1 MCREGRRQDWWKL
14 PGCLQSGQ
22 PPPENPL
29 VCHWGCLGRRGP
41 QRQACLMQRGDGEIY
56 FLKAK
61 PPSLSPTVHQCVEV
75 RATIHSLFAPAR
87 KGRLS
92 GSEVR
97 ARLFPKSPV
106 SVCADSMESFQ
117 AMMVW
122 HPLLAS
128 RKIHGMARNGQLHLP
143 VEGQAFWGSCPLCG
157 QSIQKTIEAQYL
169 LAQSQAECK
178 DNPQSK
184 EREGRGT
191 TPFSRKALQGQRY
204 PSLN

>member
-1 MCREGRRQDWWKL
+1 MGPQRGKVSVCREGRRQGWWKSS
-14 PGCLQSGQ
+14 GCLQSHQ

-29 VCHWGCLGRRGP
+29 VCHGGCLGRRGP
-41 QRQACLMQRGDGEIY
+41 QRQACLVQRGDGEIY
-56 FLKAK
+56 FLKAN

-75 RATIHSLFAPAR
+75 RATIHSLFARAR

-97 ARLFPKSPV
+97 GRLFPKSPV

-128 RKIHGMARNGQLHLP
+128 RKIHGMARNGQLLICQRRGRHSGALAHC
-143 VEGQAFWGSCPLCG
+143 VVNPL
-157 QSIQKTIEAQYL
+157 KRL
-169 LAQSQAECK
+169 
-178 DNPQSK
+178 
-184 EREGRGT
+184 
-191 TPFSRKALQGQRY
+191 
-204 PSLN
+204 